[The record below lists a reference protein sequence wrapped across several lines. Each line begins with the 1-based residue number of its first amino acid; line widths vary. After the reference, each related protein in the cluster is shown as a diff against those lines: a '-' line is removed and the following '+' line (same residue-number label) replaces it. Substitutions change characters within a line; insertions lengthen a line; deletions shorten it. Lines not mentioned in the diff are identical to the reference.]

1 MSWSGPELAEWSRDG
16 QEAEQE
22 PESVPRR
29 KSWSAPELAQWSRAG
44 KEKEQEE
51 PESSE
56 PQRKWVA
63 LVSVAVVLPG
73 NEDERAHEIIP
84 GTDMLMLDINDPPL
98 PSYLVLHPRV
108 APNPRRTNEP
118 LSAYILAADR
128 SGYILLQ
135 VVEGNRP
142 DFFLCNTHTRT
153 VTILPPVSSYTRA
166 SHGVDI
172 LPELSMGLIADPQ
185 RSGQFVVAQLHPTI
199 SYHEPN
205 KLLYFSTA
213 KGRWFVRNLTRA
225 RQQVLM
231 RNPNSEIGVVA
242 HDGRLW
248 WFAPSYG
255 VFCCDPF
262 TPVLECPELRF
273 IPLPANSEMFGH
285 VAFDPVV
292 RPLVIKRR
300 CVRPS
305 EGKLRF
311 VAIRGLSYKVP
322 VDESNPTVWMW
333 TLDDPEGPNPWTFEY
348 EVAFAEIW
356 EDETYAAAGLQPG
369 KVPDVALV
377 DPNDHYV
384 VYFFQG
390 SKLFGL
396 DLREKKVVACEECLI
411 DRDRL
416 EYQSS
421 RPIVDA
427 WELSPP
433 PPILSGDD
441 DSSTDGK
448 RANICIALPTVTE
461 SLPAIKLFAGVKIKT
476 LDKKLI
482 RRMFYFTECFFCVT
496 LSKELRQ
503 SVFFCVTLSK
513 ELLCRVTEKNIW

>member
-1 MSWSGPELAEWSRDG
+1 MRQQPRSRILIKRFKLTQPTRVPRTSPHQCSASPPAMSWSGPELAKWSRDG

-63 LVSVAVVLPG
+63 LVSVVVLPS

-84 GTDMLMLDINDPPL
+84 GTDMLMLDLNDPPL

-128 SGYILLQ
+128 SGCILLQ

-153 VTILPPVSSYTRA
+153 VTILPPVSSYTQA
-166 SHGVDI
+166 NDVGLIYLH
-172 LPELSMGLIADPQ
+172 LSMGLIADPQ
-185 RSGQFVVAQLHPTI
+185 HSGHYMVAQLHPTT
-199 SYHEPN
+199 SYSQPN
-205 KLLYFSTA
+205 KLLYYSTA
-213 KGRWFVRNLTRA
+213 KCRWFARNLSRA
-225 RQQVLM
+225 RQQVRM
-231 RNPNSEIGVVA
+231 RNPNSEIGVLA

-248 WFAPSYG
+248 WFSPAYG

-262 TPVLECPELRF
+262 TPVPESPALRF
-273 IPLPANSEMFGH
+273 IPLPAGSEMAGH
-285 VAFDPVV
+285 VAFDRVIK
-292 RPLVIKRR
+292 PLVRKRR

-311 VAIRGLSYKVP
+311 VEIRGLSYKVP

-333 TLDDPEGPNPWTFEY
+333 TLVDPEVPNPWTFEY

-369 KVPDVALV
+369 EVPDVALV

-396 DLREKKVVACEECLI
+396 DLREKKVVGCEEWLI

-433 PPILSGDD
+433 PPSPPILSGDD
-441 DSSTDGK
+441 DYSTDGD
-448 RANICIALPTVTE
+448 R
-461 SLPAIKLFAGVKIKT
+461 GVWCT
-476 LDKKLI
+476 
-482 RRMFYFTECFFCVT
+482 
-496 LSKELRQ
+496 
-503 SVFFCVTLSK
+503 
-513 ELLCRVTEKNIW
+513 